1 LLLLAAVAGSAQASG
16 CTKSERE
23 GLASYLCQLDSQG
36 SAPAFRL
43 EFHRLSEAVIGD
55 LVTNTDGHIVSN
67 VLGRPKIIETNTGT
81 ELAALYRNFATSETL
96 QSAFFVRMTTPD
108 KPDVEK
114 AAEPGMG
121 QYGEGTRRMTYITNP
136 DTEGLVE
143 MDFPLPETVQE
154 VQSNDGWPDDIKL
167 FYGCD
172 PNDYFNLDEDPNYVF
187 SCSSPWRYMSAAD
200 PSSYEDNLRRFRDMI
215 TDVYQ
220 RQYYE
225 NPRPNVMRYLGLVR
239 HITRNG
245 FPQDLIPIVGTFD
258 ICGGSFDFGFYPRL
272 LELDV
277 AVIENLTSE
286 TLVVQDLLGISFDR
300 MDLRLEESAAAGT
313 SSVLPVAVGGLAPG
327 ERALVPVRMTFVQ
340 SNSLTQRFQNIDGA
354 QRFYDRLMGEPADR
368 VLRSSTEFLSVSK
381 RASSF
386 RPPER
391 PSTATYVYGPE
402 LQITGLV
409 VAGEQINLAES
420 SANYLELT
428 AGEGYGSCPY
438 LYYWSATGREWIT
451 FGKVIDDANL
461 PEKARTEI
469 VRLARPTTRLRIAE
483 NELEVSY
490 IDEVALILELERGQ
504 TLLLKPEIAALRSVD
519 RAHIVLDAHQFVDL
533 EFKLPAGVTED
544 DMISSKASING
555 YYRRYSA
562 FRLSK
567 LGAN

>member
-1 LLLLAAVAGSAQASG
+1 MLASFAGDAEAGG
-16 CTKSERE
+16 CTKSERD

-36 SAPAFRL
+36 SAPAVRL

-67 VLGRPKIIETNTGT
+67 VLGRPKIIETDTGT
-81 ELAALYRNFATSETL
+81 ELAALYRDFATSETL

-154 VQSNDGWPDDIKL
+154 VQANDGWPDDMKL
-167 FYGCD
+167 YYSCD
-172 PNDYFNLDEDPNYVF
+172 PNDIYDPEEDPSIFF
-187 SCSSPWRYMSAAD
+187 SCSTPWRYMSAAET
-200 PSSYEDNLRRFRDMI
+200 SSYEDNLRRYRDMLK
-215 TDVYQ
+215 DEYQ
-220 RQYYE
+220 RQYYQ
-225 NPRPNVMRYLGLVR
+225 NPQPNVVRYLGLLR

-245 FPQDLIPIVGTFD
+245 FPADLIPIVGTFD
-258 ICGGSFDFGFYPRL
+258 ICGGSFDFGFYPRQL
-272 LELDV
+272 VLDV
-277 AVIENLTSE
+277 AVIENLTNE
-286 TLVVQDLLGISFDR
+286 TLVVQDLLGSALDR
-300 MDLRLEESAAAGT
+300 MDLRPEEPAASGT
-313 SSVLPVAVGGLAPG
+313 SNALPAAVGALAPG
-327 ERALVPVRMTFVQ
+327 ERALIPVRMTFVQ
-340 SNSLTQRFQNIDGA
+340 SNSLA
-354 QRFYDRLMGEPADR
+354 QRFHNVDAAERFYEWLMSQPADR
-368 VLRSSTEFLSVSK
+368 VFRYSNDFVTVSK
-381 RASSF
+381 RASSY
-386 RPPER
+386 RPPKR

-409 VAGEQINLAES
+409 VAGEQVNLAET

-438 LYYWSATGREWIT
+438 LYYWNTASREWINY
-451 FGKVIDDANL
+451 GKVIDDADQ

-469 VRLARPTTRLRIAE
+469 FHLARPTTRLRIAE

-490 IDEVALILELERGQ
+490 IDEVALILELARGQ
-504 TLLLKPEIAALRSVD
+504 TIVLKPEIAALRSVD
-519 RAHIVLDAHQFVDL
+519 GAQIVLDAHQYVDL
-533 EFKLPAGVTED
+533 EFRLPAGVTED
-544 DMISSKASING
+544 DVISAQASING